1 MHKLVNSWGCVHRSR
16 FIAPANQ
23 ETFEQER
30 MTGATMRC
38 DGIEDGYLVLRYRNE
53 TFLADPEGY
62 WRRPTPDYTW
72 DQPVFVP
79 SKGVRATI
87 KSICWHYKDE
97 HYFYYVVG
105 ENGKKLKKRYYAED
119 LEAIDER

>member
-1 MHKLVNSWGCVHRSR
+1 MNKLVNSWGCVHRSR
-16 FIAPANQ
+16 FITPTSQ
-23 ETFEQER
+23 EAFERER

-38 DGIEDGYLVLRYRNE
+38 VGIEDGYLVLRYRDE
-53 TFLADPEGY
+53 TFLASPEGY
-62 WRRPTPDYTW
+62 WQRPAPDYTW

-97 HYFYYVVG
+97 RYFYHVIG
-105 ENGKKLKKRYYAED
+105 EDGKKLKKRYYAED
-119 LEAIDER
+119 LEAINER